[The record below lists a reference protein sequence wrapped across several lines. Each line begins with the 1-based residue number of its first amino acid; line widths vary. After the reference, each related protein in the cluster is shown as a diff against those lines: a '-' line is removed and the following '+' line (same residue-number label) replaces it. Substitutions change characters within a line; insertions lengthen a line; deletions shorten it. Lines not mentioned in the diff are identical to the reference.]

1 VELNAL
7 AMKRGEQ
14 TIYTVI
20 ETPQYLP
27 APPPHQFN
35 SFRPEIYSH
44 TRTTGPL
51 FNNFNNLV

>member
-27 APPPHQFN
+27 APPPPNQFN

-44 TRTTGPL
+44 TRTTGP
-51 FNNFNNLV
+51 FTNFNNLM